1 MPRMIFSFCLCVITV
16 STLFLPAT
24 SRDTDFDVQPFR
36 VNLAHEVPHMKALI
50 QNTRLPGTTLY
61 PAADIEFGIR
71 LDFLRDLQMKWLND
85 FDWTKQEAAL
95 NKVPHF
101 TAKIEGL
108 TVHFVHARSK
118 EPDRI
123 PLLMMHGWPGSFQEF
138 LPVIKPLTKLWKS
151 PTGKRIS
158 FDVIVPSLP
167 GFLFS
172 SPPPQNWTTNDTAR
186 IFNTLMVNVLGYS
199 TYALHGTDR
208 GSVIGYTLYSA
219 FNTSVRAAN
228 LKSIPFVA
236 PTPDDIAANNIT
248 LSDIAKVTE
257 QRTADN
263 RATGQGYFTEQTF
276 KPNTIGLALYD
287 NPIGQLAWIGGN
299 IQLWSDPRAGTPPSV
314 LTDETLLTMVS
325 LYYLTQTFQ
334 SSVWLYAQNPNTFSP
349 NYLKPATD
357 APLVFSLFEFDI
369 MLWPREYVERAS
381 NLVLYK
387 GPSLTSG
394 QEHDF
399 GGHFAGLDNPPALI
413 EDLHDLGVY
422 FEP

>member
-1 MPRMIFSFCLCVITV
+1 
-16 STLFLPAT
+16 
-24 SRDTDFDVQPFR
+24 
-36 VNLAHEVPHMKALI
+36 MKALV
-50 QNTRLPGTTLY
+50 QNTRLPTTTLY
-61 PAADIEFGIR
+61 PAAGIEFGIQ
-71 LDFLRDLQMKWLND
+71 LDFLQGLQMEWLNE
-85 FDWTKQEAAL
+85 FNWTKQEATL
-95 NKVPHF
+95 NELPQF
-101 TAKIEGL
+101 TTEIEGL
-108 TVHFVHARSK
+108 TVHFVHAKSE

-138 LPVIKPLTKLWKS
+138 VPVVKPLTELWTS
-151 PTGKRIS
+151 PNGKRIS
-158 FDVIVPSLP
+158 FDVVAPSLP

-186 IFNTLMVNVLGYS
+186 IFNTLMVDVLGYS

-208 GSVIGYTLYSA
+208 GSVIGYTLYST

-236 PTPDDIAANNIT
+236 PTPDEIAAENIT

-257 QRTADN
+257 ERTVDY
-263 RATGQGYFTEQTF
+263 RARGMGYFAEQTF
-276 KPNTIGLALYD
+276 KPNSIGLALYD

-314 LTDETLLTMVS
+314 LTRETLLTM
-325 LYYLTQTFQ
+325 TFQ
-334 SSVWLYAQNPNTFSP
+334 SSVWLYAQNPNTFASD
-349 NYLKPATD
+349 YVKPATD
-357 APLVFSLFEFDI
+357 APLVFSLFEFDL
-369 MLWPREYVERAS
+369 MLWPKKYVERAS

-387 GPSLTSG
+387 
-394 QEHDF
+394 EHDF

-413 EDLHDLGVY
+413 EDIHDLGLY